1 MRKDDKQQQNFKRS
15 QRVHMTGSGWYFTVR
30 QGASFGPY
38 ETKENAEKGLQ
49 GFTRLL
55 K

>member
-1 MRKDDKQQQNFKRS
+1 MRKDDKQVEDFKRTE
-15 QRVHMTGSGWYFTVR
+15 RLYLTESGWYFTVR

-38 ETKENAEKGLQ
+38 KTKEGAQKGLD